1 MARRRLLAIFGAL
14 GLGIGLISSG
24 IAAQA
29 ETEPPTLDT
38 LIWAWSTST
47 QNVCISNGVSQ
58 SATGGLCSITQG
70 PSAEDNV
77 AICVQNNVPGGGSCV
92 ISQMNGTED
101 NRAIVLQRNNQSGSA
116 SENAI
121 QQVQI
126 TQNNTSGRNDVWVG
140 QLVNQSTSSTGAQT
154 QGSQQFDTIDQ
165 LALTGGQKVLLGQL
179 SNQRADSSTFEQ
191 DQFSN
196 QDVSES
202 GGLGHHI
209 NQTSTGLSEIAV
221 GQAQIQTATG
231 SGAQNQV
238 VDPRCCSNQ
247 TGNSND
253 LFKIFQFVLQKN
265 NATPDED
272 PQDATSVAECHT
284 AGNCTT
290 VQSTT
295 NNTASTTNNCS
306 GKDCVA
312 VLHCST
318 AGGCTKTPNCTGEG
332 CQLPSPAVC
341 PPFACPPPPP
351 PPVGL
356 LNNGALAMATIAST
370 MATGLG
376 RSAPTAAL
384 LT

>member
-29 ETEPPTLDT
+29 ETEPPTLDV
-38 LIWAWSTST
+38 LIWTWSTST
-47 QNVCISNGVSQ
+47 QNICSSNSGTATLTAGVCTIDQ
-58 SATGGLCSITQG
+58 TGTFS
-70 PSAEDNV
+70 EDNV
-77 AICVQNNVPGGGSCV
+77 AVCVQNNVPGGGTCV
-92 ISQMNGTED
+92 IKQANTTED
-101 NRAIVLQRNNQSGSA
+101 NRALVLQRNSQWNGASQNVTQDVSINQLNG
-116 SENAI
+116 
-121 QQVQI
+121 
-126 TQNNTSGRNDVWVG
+126 SGRNDAWVG
-140 QLVNQSTSSTGAQT
+140 QIANQSTGSAGTQT
-154 QGSQQFDTIDQ
+154 QIAQQFDAIDQ
-165 LALTGGQKVLLGQL
+165 TAATGGQKVLLGQL
-179 SNQRADSSTFEQ
+179 STQQENSTAAAQ
-191 DQFSN
+191 QQFSN

-238 VDPRCCSNQ
+238 VDPRCCSHQ
-247 TGNSND
+247 TGNAND
-253 LFKIFQFVLQKN
+253 VFKIFQFVLQKN

-284 AGNCTT
+284 DGNCTT

-312 VLHCST
+312 VVHCGST
-318 AGGCTKTPNCTGEG
+318 VTGGCSKTPNCVTEG
-332 CQLPSPAVC
+332 CPPPPVC
-341 PPFACPPPPP
+341 PPFACPPVLT
-351 PPVGL
+351 PVTTGAV
-356 LNNGALAMATIAST
+356 ALAATKGPKDSGGSRST
-370 MATGLG
+370 TG
-376 RSAPTAAL
+376 AAL